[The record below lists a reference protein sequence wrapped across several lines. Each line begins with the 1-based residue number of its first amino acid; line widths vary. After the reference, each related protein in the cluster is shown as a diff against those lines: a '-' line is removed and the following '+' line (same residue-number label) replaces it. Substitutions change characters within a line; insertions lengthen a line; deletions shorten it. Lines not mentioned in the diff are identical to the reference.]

1 MRTVRVLLARRKFM
15 PAFLPR
21 KEKGSR
27 LIRPQ
32 SSVCVCFGVH
42 ACVRACACSSL
53 ALELEK
59 CSEIWYEVMPLQYTP
74 KAKVLT
80 SYNRQ

>member
-32 SSVCVCFGVH
+32 SSVCVCV
-42 ACVRACACSSL
+42 CVCQRASARSSL
-53 ALELEK
+53 TLELEK

-74 KAKVLT
+74 KTKVLT
-80 SYNRQ
+80 SYNQQ